1 MPDRAF
7 LREWVTQARKVDK
20 VPAAQLILSPP
31 IFLQM
36 KYLIFSALL
45 GLGLAGCSSR
55 TESTISTGPDTT
67 AATTTQ
73 PAPGQSPEAPEPAT
87 PVAPSSADPGAMPSV
102 AASPL
107 LDTPRQARN
116 VAYQG
121 EMSLEVDNF
130 EQATASLNQLLDQ
143 FGAFPSTAHETRAN
157 GQHYQEMT
165 LKVPAT
171 EFLHLVAALGKLGH
185 TASKDIGA
193 TDITA
198 DLVALSTRITA
209 QQATAAKYRQLV
221 AQATNPTQVR
231 QLEDQSRQ
239 AQAALAAD
247 KARLQQLGLG
257 TQGLWATLR
266 LRYTQV
272 GVAEPST
279 PLPAFA
285 PQFAASF
292 NNGWSF
298 VMSLLIALTNVWPL
312 LVLVLAA
319 WSAFRWWRRQHPAEY

>member
-1 MPDRAF
+1 MQSAPD
-7 LREWVTQARKVDK
+7 
-20 VPAAQLILSPP
+20 
-31 IFLQM
+31 
-36 KYLIFSALL
+36 
-45 GLGLAGCSSR
+45 
-55 TESTISTGPDTT
+55 
-67 AATTTQ
+67 
-73 PAPGQSPEAPEPAT
+73 QSPEALEPAT
-87 PVAPSSADPGAMPSV
+87 AVASGSTDPGTTPS
-102 AASPL
+102 ATASPI
-107 LDTPRQARN
+107 LDTPQQTRS

-130 EQATASLNQLLDQ
+130 EQATANLNQLLDQ

-157 GQHYQEMT
+157 DQHYQEMT
-165 LKVPAT
+165 LKVPAS
-171 EFLHLVAALGKLGH
+171 EFLHLVAALAKLGR
-185 TASKDIGA
+185 TTSKDIGA

-198 DLVALSTRITA
+198 DLFALSTRIAA
-209 QQATAAKYRQLV
+209 QQAAAAKYRQLV
-221 AQATNPTQVR
+221 AQATNPAQMR

-239 AQAALAAD
+239 AQAALLAD

-272 GVAEPST
+272 DVAAPST

-285 PQFAASF
+285 PQFTASF

-312 LVLVLAA
+312 LVLALAA
-319 WSAFRWWRRQHPAEY
+319 WPTFRWWRRQHPAEY

>member
-1 MPDRAF
+1 
-7 LREWVTQARKVDK
+7 
-20 VPAAQLILSPP
+20 
-31 IFLQM
+31 M
-36 KYLIFSALL
+36 KYLIFSVLF
-45 GLGLAGCSSR
+45 GLGLAGCSSH
-55 TESTISTGPDTT
+55 TPSEVTTSSDIPSTTPMQSAPNQSLEALES
-67 AATTTQ
+67 AATV
-73 PAPGQSPEAPEPAT
+73 APGSDIINTT
-87 PVAPSSADPGAMPSV
+87 P
-102 AASPL
+102 AASSTPL
-107 LDTPRQARN
+107 ASPALDTPGQPRN

-157 GQHYQEMT
+157 DQHYQEMT

-198 DLVALSTRITA
+198 DLVALTTRITA

-221 AQATNPTQVR
+221 AQATSPTQVR
-231 QLEDQSRQ
+231 QLEDQTRQ
-239 AQAALAAD
+239 IQAELLAD
-247 KARLQQLGLG
+247 KTRLQQLGVG

-266 LRYTQV
+266 LRYTQTIV
-272 GVAEPST
+272 LEPTT

-285 PQFAASF
+285 PQFVASF

-298 VMSLLIALTNVWPL
+298 VMSLLIAFTNVWPL
-312 LVLVLAA
+312 LVLALAA
-319 WSAFRWWRRQHPAEY
+319 WPAFRWWRRHHPANY

>member
-1 MPDRAF
+1 
-7 LREWVTQARKVDK
+7 VDK
-20 VPAAQLILSPP
+20 AQAAQLRFLPP

-45 GLGLAGCSSR
+45 GLGLAGCSSSPQS
-55 TESTISTGPDTT
+55 ESQASADTT
-67 AATTTQ
+67 AATTMQAAPNQ
-73 PAPGQSPEAPEPAT
+73 PLQASEPAA
-87 PVAPSSADPGAMPSV
+87 PVAPGST
-102 AASPL
+102 AASTTPL
-107 LDTPRQARN
+107 ASPTPDTPGQTRS

-185 TASKDIGA
+185 TTGKDIGA
-193 TDITA
+193 TDVTA
-198 DLVALSTRITA
+198 DLVSLSTRLAA
-209 QQATAAKYRQLV
+209 QQATAAKYRQLL
-221 AQATNPTQVR
+221 AQATSPTQVR
-231 QLEDQSRQ
+231 QLEEQNRQ
-239 AQAALAAD
+239 LQTELAAS

-266 LRYTQV
+266 LRYTQTV
-272 GVAEPST
+272 VLEPSPPQPT
-279 PLPAFA
+279 FA
-285 PQFAASF
+285 PQFLASF

-298 VMSLLIALTNVWPL
+298 VMSLLVALTNVWPL
-312 LVLVLAA
+312 LVLMLAA
-319 WSAFRWWRRQHPAEY
+319 WPAFRWWRRHHPAEY

>member
-1 MPDRAF
+1 MQSAPNQSVEAS
-7 LREWVTQARKVDK
+7 
-20 VPAAQLILSPP
+20 VP
-31 IFLQM
+31 
-36 KYLIFSALL
+36 
-45 GLGLAGCSSR
+45 
-55 TESTISTGPDTT
+55 T
-67 AATTTQ
+67 AA
-73 PAPGQSPEAPEPAT
+73 
-87 PVAPSSADPGAMPSV
+87 VAPSSTSPNAVSAPPL
-102 AASPL
+102 ASPVP
-107 LDTPRQARN
+107 DTPGQPRS

-143 FGAFPSTAHETRAN
+143 FGAFPTTAHETRAN

-198 DLVALSTRITA
+198 DLVTLSTRLTA
-209 QQATAAKYRQLV
+209 QQATAAKYRQLL

-231 QLEDQSRQ
+231 QLEEQNRQ
-239 AQAALAAD
+239 VQAELLAS
-247 KARLQQLGLG
+247 KASLQQLGLG

-266 LRYTQV
+266 LRYTQAV
-272 GVAEPST
+272 VAEPSA

-292 NNGWSF
+292 NNGWAF
-298 VMSLLIALTNVWPL
+298 VMSLLIAFTNVWPL
-312 LVLVLAA
+312 LVLALAA
-319 WSAFRWWRRQHPAEY
+319 WPAIRWWRRHHPAEY